1 MMSASRAPA
10 RDRSKASCLVSSPMA
25 EHHEGMSAGLRR
37 RGHGLLVVVVAAL
50 ALSAT
55 TVLLAK
61 VFNELDS
68 PGSSWVRAGSMSE
81 VQRHRVVY
89 VPEARAFVVASPSTN
104 PLALYARSPHLGEA
118 VRYCASSGWFEEQAH
133 GSMFDGLGRY
143 VLGPAPRGLDR
154 FGVRVIDGSVWV
166 DTSNLMLGPPRGS
179 GDPHPSG
186 PFCRSQ

>member
-1 MMSASRAPA
+1 
-10 RDRSKASCLVSSPMA
+10 MA
-25 EHHEGMSAGLRR
+25 EHHGGMSAGLRR
-37 RGHGLLVVVVAAL
+37 RGHGLLVVVVAAF
-50 ALSAT
+50 ALGAT

-61 VFNELDS
+61 VFNEFDS

-104 PLALYARSPHLGEA
+104 LLALYARSPHLGEA

-166 DTSNLMLGPPRGS
+166 DTSNLMLGSPRGS
-179 GDPHPSG
+179 RDPHPSG